1 MVDAHWHFG
10 FTWFYPLGPGKV
22 FALQPNP
29 GLALGGAT
37 VGKVEDA
44 ASDGAKVIS
53 WIGDH
58 HCVAPAGA
66 GKVRPFGMIW
76 LGNEQVH

>member
-1 MVDAHWHFG
+1 MLVLRCVLSEIVVSISDSFQSWKRCLLY
-10 FTWFYPLGPGKV
+10 TS
-22 FALQPNP
+22 
-29 GLALGGAT
+29 GGAT